1 MKTRRN
7 YHYLLATLLLLAF
20 PIVLNGCGS
29 SNDTGSKELES
40 YKTQVESLQEKNKTL
55 EDENEKLKQEN
66 SSYQKK
72 TNQITELKTENKS
85 LKDQLEEFQANV
97 EKLTNDIETYK
108 AAQDSSNSIIDIM
121 FWTDG
126 KEYQLTNDDPD
137 MYVYKD
143 SSCLEK
149 MGKPQEFTLES
160 KISKTIDPENGFT
173 AYAFR
178 LKGGIIAFSSQEP
191 SIEEKK

>member
-7 YHYLLATLLLLAF
+7 YHYLLTTFVLLVFSIALT
-20 PIVLNGCGS
+20 GCGNS
-29 SNDTGSKELES
+29 SNTDSKELES

-72 TNQITELKTENKS
+72 TNQITELETENQS
-85 LKDQLEEFQANV
+85 LKNQLDESQANV

-126 KEYQLTNDDPD
+126 KEYQLTNDAPD
-137 MYVYKD
+137 FYVYKD

-149 MGKPQEFTLES
+149 MGRPQEFTLES

-191 SIEEKK
+191 HIEEMK